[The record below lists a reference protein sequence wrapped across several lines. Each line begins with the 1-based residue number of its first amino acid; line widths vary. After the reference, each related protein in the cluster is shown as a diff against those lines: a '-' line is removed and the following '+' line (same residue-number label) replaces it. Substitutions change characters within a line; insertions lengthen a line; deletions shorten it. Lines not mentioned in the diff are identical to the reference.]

1 MRSYIPL
8 KKFIGTISKNPT
20 LAKDAIIFMFI
31 PMKTVALLSLL
42 IASSALAQVQ
52 HATATWITSKNA
64 TTGGP
69 IQTVIHMKVDA
80 GWHTYWKNPGE
91 GGIPLKIEAKLPD
104 GWKLGEIQ
112 YPAPKLYTTGELPSI
127 GYGGEVFLPITI
139 YPPKGASSDGKLP
152 EIKANLSWLT
162 CNESSCVPGEADL
175 ILNATGD
182 AAVIQKAYDAT
193 PKPLEGAKLAFVA
206 DKNQVTL
213 TLTLPE
219 KSKIDPTT
227 YDVFSVTP
235 DAISAASELR
245 FKPTEGK
252 PSTWTAIGK
261 SSEYLDVKIN
271 SFTIEIFKTGE
282 AAWSITSA
290 K

>member
-1 MRSYIPL
+1 MGSFIPL
-8 KKFIGTISKNPT
+8 KKFIGIISKNPA

-31 PMKTVALLSLL
+31 PMKTAALISLL
-42 IASSALAQVQ
+42 IATSALAQVQ
-52 HATATWITSKNA
+52 YATATWITSKNA

-69 IQTVIHMKVDA
+69 IQTIIHMKIDA

-112 YPAPKLYTTGELPSI
+112 YPSPKRYTTGELPSI

-175 ILNATGD
+175 ILSATGD
-182 AAVIQKAYDAT
+182 PELIQKAYDAT
-193 PKPLEGAKLAFVA
+193 PKPLEGAKLAFFA
-206 DKNQVTL
+206 EKNQVTL
-213 TLTLPE
+213 TLTLPV

-227 YDVFSVTP
+227 YDVFPVTP

-252 PSTWTAIGK
+252 PSTWTATGK

-282 AAWSITSA
+282 AAWNITSA

>member
-1 MRSYIPL
+1 MGSFIPL
-8 KKFIGTISKNPT
+8 KKFIGIISKNPA

-31 PMKTVALLSLL
+31 PMKTAALISLL
-42 IASSALAQVQ
+42 IATSALAQVQ

-69 IQTVIHMKVDA
+69 IQTIIHMKIDA

-91 GGIPLKIEAKLPD
+91 GGIPLKIGAKLPD

-112 YPAPKLYTTGELPSI
+112 YPAPKRYTTGELPSI
-127 GYGGEVFLPITI
+127 GYGGKVFLPITI

-152 EIKANLSWLT
+152 EIKASLSWLT

-175 ILNATGD
+175 ILSATGD
-182 AAVIQKAYDAT
+182 PELIQKAYDAT
-193 PKPLEGAKLAFVA
+193 PKPLEGAKLAFFA
-206 DKNQVTL
+206 EKNQVTL
-213 TLTLPE
+213 TLTLPV

-227 YDVFSVTP
+227 YDVFPVTP

-252 PSTWTAIGK
+252 PSTWTATGK

-282 AAWSITSA
+282 AAWNITSA